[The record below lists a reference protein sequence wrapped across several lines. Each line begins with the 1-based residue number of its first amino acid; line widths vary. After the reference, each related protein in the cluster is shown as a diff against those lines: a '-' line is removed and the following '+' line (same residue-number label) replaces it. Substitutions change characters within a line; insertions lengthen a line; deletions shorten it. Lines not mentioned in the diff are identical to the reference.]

1 MRPDPAARTVPGL
14 AHLPDEARLWIFGA
28 SRPISEQQV
37 APLVSSTERFLEG
50 WAAHGQALAAAFEWR
65 YERFLLVA
73 VDEDHTAPS
82 GCSID
87 ALTGHVKHLETE
99 LDVRLLD
106 GGAVWFRDAAGI
118 RRVDRR
124 EFREMAARGEV
135 DGDTIVFDLAVQR
148 LGDLRTG
155 GWELPAASSWHA
167 RLLSSAG

>member
-1 MRPDPAARTVPGL
+1 MRPDPAARTIAGL

-37 APLVSSTERFLEG
+37 APLVSSTESFLEG
-50 WAAHGQALAAAFEWR
+50 WAAHGQALAAAFDWR
-65 YERFLLVA
+65 YDRFLLVA
-73 VDEDHTAPS
+73 VDEDRTAPS

-87 ALTGHVKHLETE
+87 ALTDHVKHLETE
-99 LDVRLLD
+99 LDVSLLD
-106 GGAVWFRDAAGI
+106 GGAVWFRDATGI

-135 DGDTIVFDLAVQR
+135 DGATIVFDLAVQR
-148 LGDLRTG
+148 LGDVHTG

-167 RLLSSAG
+167 RLLPSAG